1 MKRNEVAALT
11 YREMWETYV
20 EPVLKAQAEIR
31 QQTESPMGLVIPDSP
46 ATVEQK
52 IADAQAVCLMFGGD
66 PLEVGKAVR
75 KSHGQKPD
83 LEAMRAKLLARENG
97 VKAS

>member
-1 MKRNEVAALT
+1 MT
-11 YREMWETYV
+11 YREMWEIYI

-31 QQTESPMGLVIPDSP
+31 KQASGEAMSEGPMIPNESAPNTIEHKL
-46 ATVEQK
+46 AE
-52 IADAQAVCLMFGGD
+52 AQAAAIMFGAD

-75 KSHGQKPD
+75 KSYGQKVD
-83 LEAMRAKLLARENG
+83 METMRAKLLARENG